1 MNSFNDDVIDH
12 LAEAGMVSTILNI
25 EHGSEYIR
33 DEVIRKPINTDKIY
47 DVMDSLRQY
56 DICIGTNWI
65 MGFPEDT
72 NETLQDTYNLIE
84 DIKPD
89 RANVGILT
97 PYPGT
102 PIFDQCVKDKLFVKE
117 IDLENY
123 WKAPFHPNQ
132 TECVIKPYDMSLE
145 EMEVWRLK
153 FDSLRYK
160 YFGNRNPVFKL
171 PLGFVRD
178 EQGLVKS
185 A

>member
-1 MNSFNDDVIDH
+1 
-12 LAEAGMVSTILNI
+12 MVSTILNI

-47 DVMDSLRQY
+47 DVMESLRQY

-72 NETLQDTYNLIE
+72 NETLQDTYDLIE

-123 WKAPFHPNQ
+123 WKAPIQPDQ
-132 TECVIKPYDMSLE
+132 TECVIKPYEMSL
-145 EMEVWRLK
+145 VKRCCPRLEIRLT
-153 FDSLRYK
+153 FI
-160 YFGNRNPVFKL
+160 
-171 PLGFVRD
+171 
-178 EQGLVKS
+178 

>member
-1 MNSFNDDVIDH
+1 MNKRSLILRKQL
-12 LAEAGMVSTILNI
+12 LATRVQYSNI
-25 EHGSEYIR
+25 GIGGEFDNKREKISI
-33 DEVIRKPINTDKIY
+33 KIY
-47 DVMDSLRQY
+47 AVMESLRQY

-72 NETLQDTYNLIE
+72 NETLQDTFDLIE

-102 PIFDQCVKDKLFVKE
+102 PIFDQCIKDKLFVKE

-123 WKAPFHPNQ
+123 WKAPFQPHQ